1 MVAASR
7 RTFSALSVA
16 PAMGTAKC
24 ASNIGG
30 VLGAI
35 TATVSPKPMP
45 RRCKAEAKR
54 RQRA

>member
-7 RTFSALSVA
+7 RTFSAFRTA

-24 ASNIGG
+24 ASNMGG
-30 VLGAI
+30 VLGAM
-35 TATVSPKPMP
+35 TATVSPVPMP
-45 RRCKAEAKR
+45 CRRKAEAKR